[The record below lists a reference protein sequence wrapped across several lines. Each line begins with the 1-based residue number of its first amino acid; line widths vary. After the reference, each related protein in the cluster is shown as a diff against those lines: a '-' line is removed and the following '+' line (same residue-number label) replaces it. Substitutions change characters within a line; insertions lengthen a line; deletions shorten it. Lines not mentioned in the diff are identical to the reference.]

1 MENTESNLPKNNH
14 KSIYVYDEMS
24 SSYLSYAMSVIIS
37 RALPDVRD
45 GLKPVHRRI
54 IYAMY
59 KGGFDWSKQ
68 FRKSARIVGDVI
80 GKYHPHGDQAVY
92 DALVRLAQDFS
103 MSLPLIDGQGNFGSI
118 DGDPP
123 AAMRY
128 TETKL
133 AKISQFLIDDIEKN
147 TVEFQSNYDET
158 EKEPSVL
165 PSQFPNLLV
174 NGAGGIAVGMATSIP
189 PHNLGEVIDATVA
202 FIKNKDIT
210 ISQLMKRVP
219 GPDFPTGGIIVGKDN
234 LKQGY
239 NKGRGSIIIRGEIEE
254 ESLKNGRERLVIKS
268 IPYQVNKSTLNER
281 IAELARDK
289 KIEGISD
296 IRDESNR
303 EGIRVVIDL
312 RRSVDPETV
321 RRQLYKLTSVESSFG
336 FNTLA
341 IVNRKPKILNLKEFI
356 SEFVSFREKTL
367 TRKIKFDLNEAQ
379 KKVHVLLGISVA
391 VENIDAVI
399 KIIKNSDTGEL
410 AKKSL
415 LSKKWKVTKTNRL
428 INLVSFERVKVSYSL
443 SETQVLAILELRLQK
458 LTAFGI
464 NEIETEIK
472 KHAEL
477 IKKYETLLK
486 LKKELF
492 NVIIDE
498 LNKIK
503 AKFSVKRRTKIK
515 DLVLNYNIE
524 ETIQKE
530 AVVITITHKGY
541 IKRGS
546 LASLKIQKRGG
557 KGKPGIKT
565 RDEDYVIKIFTAN
578 SHTPVLFFST
588 QGLVYKLKAWKI
600 PQGSANSKGKTLF
613 NLLPLKSHHSISSIM
628 PLPEN
633 EKEWKKLYV
642 VFATSNGKVRKN
654 SLEDFASIQST
665 GKIAMKLDEN
675 DKIIGVTICRDDQ
688 DIILSTQLGKCIR
701 FMSKKLRIFKGRSSK
716 GIKGLELKPDDKVM
730 SLSVV
735 DNVNIKPKTAK
746 NLLQNGSADK
756 VKTSE
761 VVAKQK
767 YILSITK
774 NGFGKRT
781 SFYEY
786 RVTNRGG
793 KGIIG
798 IVTSNRNGNVAA
810 SFPVNEGDEI
820 ILSTDKGRV
829 IRCAVKEIRSAGRN
843 TQGVRIFKLSGEE
856 KVVSAIKVDDN
867 FN

>member
-1 MENTESNLPKNNH
+1 
-14 KSIYVYDEMS
+14 
-24 SSYLSYAMSVIIS
+24 MSVIIS

-92 DALVRLAQDFS
+92 DALVRLVQDFS

-147 TVEFQSNYDET
+147 TVEFRSNYDET

-165 PSQFPNLLV
+165 PAQFPNLLV

-189 PHNLGEVIDATVA
+189 PHNLGEIIDATVA
-202 FIKNKDIT
+202 FINNRNIT
-210 ISQLMKRVP
+210 ISQLMKKVP
-219 GPDFPTGGIIVGKDN
+219 GPDFPTGGIIVGMDN

-239 NKGRGSIIIRGEIEE
+239 NKGRGSIKIRGEIEE
-254 ESLKNGRERLVIKS
+254 ESLENGKERLVLKS
-268 IPYQVNKSTLNER
+268 IPYQVNKSVLNER

-303 EGIRVVIDL
+303 EGVRVVLDL
-312 RRSVDPETV
+312 RRNVEPETV
-321 RRQLYKLTSVESSFG
+321 KRQLYKLTSIETSFG

-341 IVNRKPKILNLKEFI
+341 IVNGKPKILNLKEFI

-367 TRKIKFDLNEAQ
+367 TKKIKFDLNKAQ
-379 KKVHVLLGISVA
+379 ERAHVLFGISIA
-391 VENIDAVI
+391 VENIDATI
-399 KIIKNSDTGEL
+399 KIIKNSATTEL

-415 LSKKWKVTKTNRL
+415 LNKKWKITKTSRLLKL
-428 INLVSFERVKVSYSL
+428 INSEKSRASYSL
-443 SETQVLAILELRLQK
+443 SETQVLAILELKLQK

-472 KHAEL
+472 KLAEL
-477 IKKYETLLK
+477 IKKYEKLLK
-486 LKKELF
+486 SKKELF

-498 LNKIK
+498 LNIIK
-503 AKFSVKRRTKIK
+503 EKFSVKRRTKIL
-515 DLVLNYNIE
+515 DLALNYNIE

-546 LASLKIQKRGG
+546 LSSVKIQKRGG
-557 KGKPGIKT
+557 KGKTGIIT

-578 SHTPVLFFST
+578 SHTPILFFST

-600 PQGSANSKGKTLF
+600 PQGTANSKGKTLF

-633 EKEWKKLYV
+633 ENEWKKLYV
-642 VFATSNGKVRKN
+642 VFATSKGKVRKN
-654 SLEDFASIQST
+654 SLEDFISIQST
-665 GKIAMKLDEN
+665 GKIAMKLDGD
-675 DKIIGVTICRDDQ
+675 DKIIGVTICRNDQ
-688 DIILSTQLGKCIR
+688 DVILSTQLGKCIR

-716 GIKGLELKPDDKVM
+716 GIKGMELGSGDKVI

-746 NLLQNGSADK
+746 NLLKNGSADK
-756 VKTSE
+756 VKLSE
-761 VVAKQK
+761 VIAKQK

-774 NGFGKRT
+774 NGYGKRT

-798 IVTSNRNGNVAA
+798 IINSSRNGNVAV
-810 SFPVNEGDEI
+810 SLPVNEGDEI

-856 KVVSAIKVDDN
+856 KVVSAIKVEDE
-867 FN
+867 